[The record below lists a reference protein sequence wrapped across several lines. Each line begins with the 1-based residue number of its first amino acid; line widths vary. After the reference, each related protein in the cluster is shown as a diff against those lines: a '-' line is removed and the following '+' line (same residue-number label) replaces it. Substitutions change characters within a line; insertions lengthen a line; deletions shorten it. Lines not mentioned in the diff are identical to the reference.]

1 MRYVALLR
9 GINVGG
15 NNKIDMKTL
24 VAQMEAS
31 GFNEVSTYINSG
43 NIFFTSDRS
52 NKEEADRLKRLI
64 SEKFNL
70 TIPVLVKSQ
79 PSIERIVGRIPDSW
93 KNSAE
98 MKCDVLFLWEKYDH
112 KSVLDEI
119 TIKPVDTIFYEDGAI
134 IWMIER
140 GDRSKSG
147 MNKLVG
153 TDLYANMTIRNC
165 NTVRAIQKR
174 L

>member
-24 VAQMEAS
+24 VSQMEAA
-31 GFNEVSTYINSG
+31 GFEEVSTYINSG
-43 NIFFTSDRS
+43 NVFLTSNQS
-52 NKEEADRLKRLI
+52 AEEVTDGLKKLI
-64 SEKFNL
+64 SSKFDL
-70 TIPVLVKSQ
+70 DIPVLVKNKS
-79 PSIERIVGRIPDSW
+79 SIECIVNKISDSW
-93 KNSAE
+93 KNDSN
-98 MKCDVLFLWEKYDH
+98 MKCDVMFLWQKYDN
-112 KSVLDEI
+112 KSVLNEL
-119 TIKPVDTIFYEDGAI
+119 TIQPVDTVLYEQGAI
-134 IWMIER
+134 IWKV
-140 GDRSKSG
+140 DRKDQSKSG

-165 NTVRAIQKR
+165 NTARTILKR